1 MIPIRETANKMV
13 QYVLPEHSNN
23 HGTLHGGILMDWIML
38 TGSITSFKFA
48 NGPAV
53 LGATDSIDFLNP
65 VKIGEIVILESWV
78 EYAGESSIEVA
89 VRVHSEDGETDE
101 KKLITLSYMAF
112 VAVDESVKPRKIET
126 KLSASST
133 VEQELIT
140 RGRERKAQ
148 RLPEIRK
155 RRRDVSNVADETESS
170 RLIFN
175 TTKMV
180 LPEDAFYGNFMSVGK
195 LMKYIDESAAILA
208 KKFAK
213 GVLVTG
219 SMDDLFFYS
228 PLNVGNLIEFKA
240 GITYVG
246 TKSLELA
253 IKVDSYDTQSRESS
267 HACTAFLTYVK
278 VNKDGKP
285 SPVPEFIPETPYEIR
300 LWKEAE
306 KRKEKRKAR
315 VERTKR
321 FADDYLNEYKKVNS
335 RSKKKPSEYVNPD

>member
-1 MIPIRETANKMV
+1 MISIGETANKMV

-38 TGSITSFKFA
+38 TASITSFKFA

-65 VKIGEIVILESWV
+65 VKIGEIVVLESWV
-78 EYAGESSIEVA
+78 EYAGNSSIEVA
-89 VRVHSEDGETDE
+89 VRVHSEDGETEE

-112 VAVDESVKPRKIET
+112 VAVDENVGPRKIEA

-133 VEQELIT
+133 VEREIIT
-140 RGRERKAQ
+140 LAEERKVR
-148 RLPEIRK
+148 RLPEIKRRK
-155 RRRDVSNVADETESS
+155 RNLSNVADETESS

-180 LPEDAFYGNFMSVGK
+180 LPEDAFYGKFMSVGK

-208 KKFAK
+208 KRFTK

-219 SMDDLFFYS
+219 SLDDLFFYS

-240 GITYVG
+240 GITHVG
-246 TKSLELA
+246 TRSLELA
-253 IKVDSYDTQSRESS
+253 IKVDSYDTQTGESS

-278 VNKDGKP
+278 VDEAGNP
-285 SPVPEFIPETPYEIR
+285 VPVPEFTPETPYEIR

-306 KRKEKRKAR
+306 KRKVKRKAR
-315 VERTKR
+315 VERAKSL
-321 FADDYLNEYKKVNS
+321 ADDYLNEYKKVSS
-335 RSKKKPSEYVNPD
+335 RSEKKS

>member
-1 MIPIRETANKMV
+1 MV

-65 VKIGEIVILESWV
+65 VKIGEIVVLESWV
-78 EYAGESSIEVA
+78 EHVGDSSIEVA

-112 VAVDESVKPRKIET
+112 VAVDEGIRPRKIEA
-126 KLSASST
+126 KLGASST
-133 VEQELIT
+133 VERELIT
-140 RGRERKAQ
+140 RAEERKVR
-148 RLPEIRK
+148 RLPELKKRK
-155 RRRDVSNVADETESS
+155 SNVSNIADETEST
-170 RLIFN
+170 RLVFN

-180 LPEDAFYGNFMSVGK
+180 LPEDAFYGKFMSVGK

-208 KKFAK
+208 KRFAK

-219 SMDDLFFYS
+219 SLDDLFFYS

-246 TKSLELA
+246 SKSLELA
-253 IKVDSYDTQSRESS
+253 IKVDSYDTESGESS
-267 HACTAFLTYVK
+267 HACTAFLTYVRVDK
-278 VNKDGKP
+278 AGNP
-285 SPVPEFIPETPYEIR
+285 IAVPEFTPETPYEIR

-306 KRKEKRKAR
+306 KRKERRKQRVKRAR
-315 VERTKR
+315 R
-321 FADDYLNEYKKVNS
+321 FADDYLNEYKKVSS
-335 RSKKKPSEYVNPD
+335 RSKERS

>member
-1 MIPIRETANKMV
+1 MV

-65 VKIGEIVILESWV
+65 VKIGEIVVLESWV
-78 EYAGESSIEVA
+78 EHVGNSSIEIA
-89 VRVHSEDGETDE
+89 VRVHSEDGETEE
-101 KKLITLSYMAF
+101 KKLITLSYMSF
-112 VAVDESVKPRKIET
+112 VAVGEDIKSRKIEA
-126 KLSASST
+126 KLCASST
-133 VEQELIT
+133 VERELVA
-140 RGRERKAQ
+140 RAEERKVR
-148 RLPEIRK
+148 RLPEIKK
-155 RRRDVSNVADETESS
+155 RRSNVSNVADETENT
-170 RLIFN
+170 RLVFN

-180 LPEDAFYGNFMSVGK
+180 LPEDAFYGKFMSVGK

-208 KKFAK
+208 KRFAK

-219 SMDDLFFYS
+219 SLDDLFFYS

-246 TKSLELA
+246 SKSLELA
-253 IKVDSYDTQSRESS
+253 IKVDSYDTETGESS
-267 HACTAFLTYVK
+267 HACTAFLTYVRVDK
-278 VNKDGKP
+278 AGNPVR
-285 SPVPEFIPETPYEIR
+285 VPEFSPETPYEIR

-306 KRKEKRKAR
+306 KRKERRKERVKR
-315 VERTKR
+315 VKR
-321 FADDYLNEYKKVNS
+321 FADDYLNEYKKVSS
-335 RSKKKPSEYVNPD
+335 RSKKKS

>member
-1 MIPIRETANKMV
+1 MISIGETANKMV

-38 TGSITSFKFA
+38 TASITSFKFA

-65 VKIGEIVILESWV
+65 VKIGEIVVLESWV
-78 EYAGESSIEVA
+78 EYAGNSSIEVA
-89 VRVHSEDGETDE
+89 VRVHSEDGETEE

-112 VAVDESVKPRKIET
+112 VAVDENVGPRKIEA

-133 VEQELIT
+133 VEREIIT
-140 RGRERKAQ
+140 LAEERKVR
-148 RLPEIRK
+148 RLPEIKRRK
-155 RRRDVSNVADETESS
+155 RNLSNVADETESS

-180 LPEDAFYGNFMSVGK
+180 LPEDAFYGKFMSVGK

-208 KKFAK
+208 KRFTK

-219 SMDDLFFYS
+219 SLDDLFFYS

-240 GITYVG
+240 GITHVG
-246 TKSLELA
+246 TRSLELA
-253 IKVDSYDTQSRESS
+253 IKVDSYDT
-267 HACTAFLTYVK
+267 
-278 VNKDGKP
+278 
-285 SPVPEFIPETPYEIR
+285 
-300 LWKEAE
+300 
-306 KRKEKRKAR
+306 
-315 VERTKR
+315 
-321 FADDYLNEYKKVNS
+321 
-335 RSKKKPSEYVNPD
+335 

>member
-1 MIPIRETANKMV
+1 MISIRETANKMV

-65 VKIGEIVILESWV
+65 VKIGEIVVLESWV
-78 EYAGESSIEVA
+78 EYVGTSSIEVA

-112 VAVDESVKPRKIET
+112 VAVDENVGPRKIEAE
-126 KLSASST
+126 LSASST
-133 VEQELIT
+133 VERELIA
-140 RGRERKAQ
+140 RAEERKAQ
-148 RLPEIRK
+148 RLPEIK
-155 RRRDVSNVADETESS
+155 RRQRNVSNVADETESS

-180 LPEDAFYGNFMSVGK
+180 LPEDAFYGKFMSVGK

-208 KKFAK
+208 KRFTK

-219 SMDDLFFYS
+219 SLDDLFFYS

-240 GITYVG
+240 GITHVG
-246 TKSLELA
+246 TRSLELA
-253 IKVDSYDTQSRESS
+253 IKVDSYDTQTGESS

-278 VNKDGKP
+278 VDEAGNP
-285 SPVPEFIPETPYEIR
+285 VPVPEFTPETPYEIR

-306 KRKEKRKAR
+306 KRKARRRAR
-315 VERTKR
+315 VERAKSL
-321 FADDYLNEYKKVNS
+321 ADDYLNEYKKVSS
-335 RSKKKPSEYVNPD
+335 R

>member
-1 MIPIRETANKMV
+1 MISIRETVNKMV

-78 EYAGESSIEVA
+78 EYAGNSSIEVA
-89 VRVHSEDGETDE
+89 VRVHSEDGETEE

-112 VAVDESVKPRKIET
+112 VAVDENVKPRKI
-126 KLSASST
+126 KPRLSASST
-133 VEQELIT
+133 VERELIA
-140 RGRERKAQ
+140 RAGERKSQ
-148 RLPEIRK
+148 RLPEIK
-155 RRRDVSNVADETESS
+155 RRRRNVSNIADETESS
-170 RLIFN
+170 RLVFN

-180 LPEDAFYGNFMSVGK
+180 LPEDAFYGKFMSVGK

-208 KKFAK
+208 KRFSK

-219 SMDDLFFYS
+219 SLDDLFFYS

-240 GITYVG
+240 GITHVG
-246 TKSLELA
+246 TRSLELA
-253 IKVDSYDTQSRESS
+253 IKVDSYDTQTGESS

-278 VNKDGKP
+278 VDEAGNP
-285 SPVPEFIPETPYEIR
+285 VPVPEFAPETPYEIR

-306 KRKEKRKAR
+306 KRKEKRRAR
-315 VERTKR
+315 VERTRR
-321 FADDYLNEYKKVNS
+321 FADDYLNEYKKVSS
-335 RSKKKPSEYVNPD
+335 RSKKKS

>member
-1 MIPIRETANKMV
+1 MISIRETANKMV

-65 VKIGEIVILESWV
+65 VKIGEIVVLESWV
-78 EYAGESSIEVA
+78 EHVGNSSIEVA
-89 VRVHSEDGETDE
+89 VRVHSEDGETEE
-101 KKLITLSYMAF
+101 KKLITLSYMSF
-112 VAVDESVKPRKIET
+112 IAVGEDIKPRKIKAE
-126 KLSASST
+126 LSASST
-133 VEQELIT
+133 VERELIASAE
-140 RGRERKAQ
+140 ERKVR
-148 RLPEIRK
+148 RLPEIKKRK
-155 RRRDVSNVADETESS
+155 SNVSNIADETENT

-180 LPEDAFYGNFMSVGK
+180 LPEDAFYGKFMSVGK

-208 KKFAK
+208 KRFAK

-219 SMDDLFFYS
+219 SLDDLFFYS

-246 TKSLELA
+246 SKSLELA
-253 IKVDSYDTQSRESS
+253 IKVDSYDTGSGESS
-267 HACTAFLTYVK
+267 HACTAFLTYVR
-278 VNKDGKP
+278 VDEAGNP
-285 SPVPEFIPETPYEIR
+285 ISVPEFNPETPYELR

-306 KRKEKRKAR
+306 KRKERRKQRVKRA
-315 VERTKR
+315 KR
-321 FADDYLNEYKKVNS
+321 FADDYLNEYKKVSS
-335 RSKKKPSEYVNPD
+335 RSKEKS